1 MSLNSQPGSSSGRST
16 ALVALLDTATLWQY
30 GGPGSNTSAPLL
42 VAQVVQLDAPAPP
55 VTGLP
60 LRQPA
65 GAQPLQLGTRPRGFW
80 NGAVSCGCNS
90 VAMC

>member
-1 MSLNSQPGSSSGRST
+1 MQLVGAATPKSAGHSVAVF
-16 ALVALLDTATLWQY
+16 ALIDTATLWQY
-30 GGPGSNTSAPLL
+30 GGPATNTSAPLL
-42 VAQVVQLDAPAPP
+42 VGHTVQLEAPLPP

-80 NGAVSCGCNS
+80 NGAVRGRLA
-90 VAMC
+90 VRG